1 MIGPTWTPREFL
13 SDAVTVAR
21 RLLGQYLVHKT
32 PEGLCAGR
40 IVETEAYGCTYDGVA
55 DDGSH
60 SFRGLTGRT
69 APMFH
74 KGGISYVYLIYGM
87 YSCFN
92 VVTGPSGQ
100 GQAVLVRAV
109 EPVIG
114 MELMAGRRKAKKL
127 GKNLTNGPGKLCQAF
142 GITRVHNEL
151 DLTGPGL
158 YIAHDDTGSAVDIVQ
173 TTRINID
180 YAAHGKYF
188 PWRFYI
194 NDNPYVSK
202 VL

>member
-1 MIGPTWTPREFL
+1 
-13 SDAVTVAR
+13 
-21 RLLGQYLVHKT
+21 
-32 PEGLCAGR
+32 
-40 IVETEAYGCTYDGVA
+40 
-55 DDGSH
+55 
-60 SFRGLTGRT
+60 
-69 APMFH
+69 
-74 KGGISYVYLIYGM
+74 M

-142 GITRVHNEL
+142 GITRVQNEL
-151 DLTGPGL
+151 DLTGPVL
-158 YIAHDDTGSAVDIVQ
+158 YIAHDDTESAIDIVQ

-180 YAAHGKYF
+180 YATHGKSF

>member
-1 MIGPTWTPREFL
+1 MIGSRWTPDEFL
-13 SDAVTVAR
+13 SDAVDIAPK
-21 RLLGQYLVHKT
+21 LLGQYLVHDT
-32 PEGLCAGR
+32 PEGRCAGR
-40 IVETEAYGCTYDGVA
+40 IVETEAYGCRYKGAV

-60 SFRGLTGRT
+60 SFKGMTRRT

-74 KGGISYVYLIYGM
+74 VGGISYVYLIYGM

-92 VVTGPSGQ
+92 VVTGPAGQ
-100 GQAVLVRAV
+100 GQAVLIRAV

-114 MELMAGRRKAKKL
+114 LELMAGRRKAKKL
-127 GKNLTNGPGKLCQAF
+127 GRNLTNGPGKLCQAF
-142 GITRVHNEL
+142 GITREQNEL
-151 DLTGPGL
+151 DLTASGL
-158 YIAHDDTGSAVDIVQ
+158 YLAHSENESAFDIVQ

-180 YAAHGKYF
+180 YATYGKHF

-202 VL
+202 V